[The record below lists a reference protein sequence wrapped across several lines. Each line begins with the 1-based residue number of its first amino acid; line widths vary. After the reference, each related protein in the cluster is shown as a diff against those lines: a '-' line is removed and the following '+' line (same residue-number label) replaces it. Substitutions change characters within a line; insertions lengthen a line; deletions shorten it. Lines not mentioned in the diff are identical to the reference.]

1 MSIVRIGKL
10 GRTVEHALSAATL
23 ALMCSIPVA
32 ALMGR
37 EILGHGVTGAK
48 PLAEHLTLCLTF
60 FGAALAAGSGQM
72 IAMSTPSLLP
82 PRLLGIARI
91 LTSGVAAAISVW
103 MAYAS
108 LEVVSIDYKD
118 YLNQTG
124 TIAWGI
130 PVWLV
135 AAVMPAGL
143 LVIALRALWT
153 ASESWTGRIAAS
165 FEVAL
170 LVGIATLTNPDSSRL
185 LVPALCTLGVA
196 TVLGLP
202 IYAGL
207 GGAAMLLFWSG
218 GFPVSSVPQNAYD
231 LSSTEL
237 LPALPLFALA
247 GYLLAEGGAGQR
259 LIRAFDAIF
268 GWLPGGLAIV
278 VTVVLAFFTTL
289 GSGVTILSL
298 GGLIVPAMLKAGYSE
313 KSSIGLVTVG
323 GSTGLLF
330 PPSLPVI
337 LYGIRAQTPIDE
349 LFIAG
354 IIPGLLLVCVVAG
367 CGALKGHKAGVR
379 TQPFSA
385 REVLP
390 ALWAAKWDLFTP
402 VIVLAGFFGGRA
414 TLVEA
419 AALTVLYAL
428 FVECVVFRELHPRKD
443 LVRIAVECA
452 AMVGGFLIVLGVA
465 LAFMNYLTL
474 EDVPTRILSL
484 VQSHISSAAMFLLAL
499 NLFLVV
505 VGAVTDIFSAI
516 LVIVPLLVP
525 LAKFYQ
531 IDPVHMGVIFLTNM
545 ELGYLMP
552 PMGENLFLSSIRFKQ
567 RLSWIYSSV
576 IPYLFLIVAVVL
588 IVTYVPILSLA
599 PLKWLR

>member
-1 MSIVRIGKL
+1 MNRFRIATF
-10 GRTVEHALSAATL
+10 GRTVEHALSTGAL
-23 ALMCSIPVA
+23 ALMCAIPVA
-32 ALMGR
+32 ALVGR

-48 PLAEHLTLCLTF
+48 PLAEHLTFCLTF
-60 FGAALAAGSGQM
+60 LGAALAAGSGQM

-82 PRLLGIARI
+82 ARFRDATRMLTAGIAATI
-91 LTSGVAAAISVW
+91 AVW
-103 MAYAS
+103 MAWAS
-108 LEVVSIDYKD
+108 LDVVRIDYED
-118 YLNQTG
+118 YLSSGG

-143 LVIALRALWT
+143 LLIALRTLWT
-153 ASESWTGRIAAS
+153 ASESWKGRIVACI
-165 FEVAL
+165 EVAL
-170 LVGIATLTNPDSSRL
+170 LAGIAIFSNPSPSHL
-185 LVPALCTLGVA
+185 LIPALCVLGVA
-196 TVLGLP
+196 TVMGLP

-231 LSSTEL
+231 LSSTEM

-259 LIRAFDAIF
+259 LIRAFNAIF

-278 VTVVLAFFTTL
+278 VTIVLAFFTTL

-298 GGLIVPAMLKAGYSE
+298 GGLILPAMLKSGYSE

-337 LYGIRAQTPIDE
+337 LYGIRAQTPIDQ
-349 LFIAG
+349 LFIGG
-354 IIPGLLLVCVVAG
+354 IIPGLLLVFVVAG
-367 CGALKGHKAGVR
+367 WGALQGHKAGVR

-402 VIVLAGFFGGRA
+402 VLVLAGFFGGRA
-414 TLVEA
+414 ALVEA
-419 AALTVLYAL
+419 AAVTVVYAL
-428 FVECVVFRELHPRKD
+428 FVECVVFRELHLRKD
-443 LVRIAVECA
+443 VVRIAVECS

-474 EDVPTRILSL
+474 EDVPTQILGW
-484 VQSHISSAAMFLLAL
+484 VQMHISSAAVFLLAL
-499 NLFLVV
+499 NLFLIV

-552 PMGENLFLSSIRFKQ
+552 PMGENLFLSSIRFKKK
-567 RLSWIYSSV
+567 LSWIYTSI
-576 IPYLFLIVAVVL
+576 IPYLILIMVVVL
-588 IVTYVPILSLA
+588 VVTYVPMLSLA